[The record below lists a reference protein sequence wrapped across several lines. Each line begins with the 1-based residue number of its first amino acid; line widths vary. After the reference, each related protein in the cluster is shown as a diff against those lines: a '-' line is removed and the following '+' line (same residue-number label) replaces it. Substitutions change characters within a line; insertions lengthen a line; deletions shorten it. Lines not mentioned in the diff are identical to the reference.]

1 MFINIQKIVKNS
13 NSFLRI
19 QTAQTILFKLDKIR
33 CSYLIFIYFF
43 YSKQSML
50 SVWFLC
56 CSRVAVFTFRH
67 LSVLPGAI
75 SAVRLRRRYL
85 HHSSYLLRS
94 SHLHCLLCSQVRLMT
109 WYMINQL
116 DVNWNALRGD
126 WLTILRVMPP
136 FYGLSVT
143 L

>member
-33 CSYLIFIYFF
+33 WSYLIFIYFF

-56 CSRVAVFTFRH
+56 CSRVAVFTVRH

-109 WYMINQL
+109 WYMINL
-116 DVNWNALRGD
+116 FHSVNWTLTETPWEVTD
-126 WLTILRVMPP
+126 WQ
-136 FYGLSVT
+136 F
-143 L
+143 